1 MSSACPG
8 KVFCAPVI
16 GLAGTAGGGRCDPF
30 RDPFCGGWG
39 GGDFSGGGGGEPRA
53 PRRSARDTGSK
64 RQNETNR
71 MRLQDSLGCR
81 QNMNSFVATLAML
94 FRSEDLLTDLDLLVI
109 AIATALWIWGI
120 LEARRRRVSP
130 KLQLLFTLIMLGGA
144 SGDILTRLIVSSR
157 TNLAYLIG
165 SSLLLA
171 ALALGAFWL
180 LRKKF
185 VLAYIFFA
193 FGISLVFVSFVFETR
208 LGEQLFYPVLI
219 LGLLLFLSSVF
230 LARRG
235 RKKEGEMEKT

>member
-1 MSSACPG
+1 
-8 KVFCAPVI
+8 
-16 GLAGTAGGGRCDPF
+16 
-30 RDPFCGGWG
+30 
-39 GGDFSGGGGGEPRA
+39 
-53 PRRSARDTGSK
+53 
-64 RQNETNR
+64 
-71 MRLQDSLGCR
+71 
-81 QNMNSFVATLAML
+81 
-94 FRSEDLLTDLDLLVI
+94 
-109 AIATALWIWGI
+109 
-120 LEARRRRVSP
+120 
-130 KLQLLFTLIMLGGA
+130 LLFTLIMLGGA